1 MTSNSERVRAFIE
14 LWNARDLEAIL
25 DAMAPDCVYHNM
37 PWPPLVGHEA
47 IRQGLAMFVGD
58 AEAIDWQLH
67 HIAENADGVVLT
79 ERLDRFRI
87 KGQWLEMPVMGV
99 FELQDGRITHW
110 RDYFDS
116 VQFQTAMAAIS

>member
-1 MTSNSERVRAFIE
+1 
-14 LWNARDLEAIL
+14 
-25 DAMAPDCVYHNM
+25 
-37 PWPPLVGHEA
+37 
-47 IRQGLAMFVGD
+47 MFVGD
-58 AEAIDWQLH
+58 AEAIDWRLH

-99 FELQDGRITHW
+99 FELRDSRITHW

-116 VQFQTAMAAIS
+116 AQFQAAMAAIS

>member
-1 MTSNSERVRAFIE
+1 MPSNSERIAHFIA
-14 LWNARDLEAIL
+14 LWNNRDLDAIL
-25 DAMAPDCVYHNM
+25 EAMAPDCIYHNM
-37 PWPPLVGHEA
+37 PWPPLIGHEA

-58 AEAIDWQLH
+58 AEAIDWRVH
-67 HIAENADGVVLT
+67 HIAETAEGVVMT

-99 FELQDGRITHW
+99 FELEEGWITHW

-116 VQFQTAMAAIS
+116 AQFQAAMAAIG